1 MGKSSIKQ
9 SNLNWKGMIKMEW
22 LILYVKIRIVEE
34 FLGFFLLALA
44 KDRHYYSKLKSYNF
58 SSEQLKKCI

>member
-1 MGKSSIKQ
+1 
-9 SNLNWKGMIKMEW
+9 MEW